1 MNYCQTIINKYKD
14 KQGLIQSNLTTLN
27 LFPNRNEPL
36 KFLSL
41 KEEAILKATFCI
53 RVAFLN
59 EFEYLFSYCFSK
71 NTFEQTII
79 KLESQGYITSNTSKE
94 YGKYWILTKQALY
107 YIYDRKNP
115 FNLSSFSEDKF
126 PAASKLAYHK
136 CLNSYICNNVFRNMT
151 YTLYNEYTSL
161 DKAERNK
168 YTKEQFLKYIVYD
181 KRYSKNDMD
190 DFVRM
195 SLNQIEEDETLKLQY
210 REFIKY
216 FKVNIENP
224 TLLFN
229 YLKDLYS
236 SGTFAK
242 YKEQAPE
249 WTLLEL
255 NRFTD
260 NALRNHSVKFRAEL
274 ISQNP
279 LCQTVVTQDNALFV
293 CDEILKQFTIHR
305 RCLLNTKSSNLSNDE
320 QAVLLDNVATLD
332 KGIKELGCKKA
343 TLEEQFT
350 LMLFDH
356 FDEETPVYKE
366 ATITFES
373 LRQECV
379 VLGDVIDG
387 NNEKPTL
394 RFLIIKPN
402 NELISYSFIAARIA
416 KIHMFCTKT
425 LFGSFNYDIQILVFS
440 NDERLLV
447 QEMLK
452 TLKNEFQAIREYR
465 SVSFNQIQVISND
478 HRFEERYEVFAAI
491 RPLFMNKHY

>member
-1 MNYCQTIINKYKD
+1 MNYCQTIINKYND
-14 KQGLIQSNLTTLN
+14 KKALVQSNLATLN
-27 LFPNRNEPL
+27 IFPNRNEPL

-59 EFEYLFSYCFSK
+59 EFEYLFAYCFSK

-79 KLESQGYITSNTSKE
+79 NLENQGYLTSNTCKE

-107 YIYDRKNP
+107 YIYDRKTP

-136 CLNSYICNNVFRNMT
+136 CLNSYICFDVFREMT
-151 YTLYNEYTSL
+151 YTLYNEYACL
-161 DKAERNK
+161 DKAERTR
-168 YTKEQFLKYIVYD
+168 YTKEQFLKHIAFD
-181 KRYSKNDMD
+181 KQSSKNNID

-195 SLNQIEEDETLKLQY
+195 SFNQIEENETLKLQY

-216 FKVNIENP
+216 FKENIENP
-224 TLLFN
+224 ILLFN

-236 SGTFAK
+236 SNTFVK
-242 YKEQAPE
+242 YKEQSPE

-255 NRFTD
+255 NRSSN
-260 NALRNHSVKFRAEL
+260 NALRNRIHQFRAEL

-279 LCQTVVTQDNALFV
+279 LCQTVVSQDNALFIY
-293 CDEILKQFTIHR
+293 DEILKQFTIHR
-305 RCLLNTKSSNLSNDE
+305 RCLLNTKPSNLTDDE
-320 QAVLLDNVATLD
+320 QAIILDNISALD
-332 KGIKELGCKKA
+332 KGIKELGHKK
-343 TLEEQFT
+343 TSLQERFT

-356 FDEETPVYKE
+356 FDEDNPIYKE
-366 ATITFES
+366 TTITFES
-373 LRQECV
+373 LRQEGV
-379 VLGDVIDG
+379 VLADIVKN
-387 NNEKPTL
+387 NNEKATL
-394 RFLIIKPN
+394 HFLIIKPN
-402 NELISYSFIAARIA
+402 NELISYSYIAARIA

-425 LFGSFNYDIQILVFS
+425 LFGSFDYDIQILVYS
-440 NDERLLV
+440 NNEQLLV

-465 SVSFNQIQVISND
+465 SVNINQIQVLSSN
-478 HRFEERYEVFAAI
+478 HRFEERYEVFTSI
-491 RPLFMNKHY
+491 RPLFMNKHC